1 MLNNIKKFIGEKSQ
15 IPQKLINE
23 KIREKAINNTKIMLM
38 EKGMTMDEA
47 IDKVGS
53 DGVEVF
59 ISEEET
65 KLKNTIKDMSWTALV
80 AYLGF
85 EAFGNI

>member
-1 MLNNIKKFIGEKSQ
+1 MFDDIKNFIGNKVK

-23 KIREKAINNTKIMLM
+23 KIREKALSSTKIMLM

-47 IDKVGS
+47 IEKVGS

-65 KLKNTIKDMSWTALV
+65 KLRNKIKDMSWAGLV
-80 AYLGF
+80 AYLGL
-85 EAFGNI
+85 EAFGSI

>member
-1 MLNNIKKFIGEKSQ
+1 MLDNIKNFIGEKAKV
-15 IPQKLINE
+15 PQKLIDE
-23 KIREKAINNTKIMLM
+23 KIRKKALNNTKIMLM

-47 IDKVGS
+47 IQKVGN

-65 KLKNTIKDMSWTALV
+65 KLKNKIKDMSWAALV
-80 AYLGF
+80 AYLGI
-85 EAFGNI
+85 EAFGSI

>member
-1 MLNNIKKFIGEKSQ
+1 MLDDIKKFIGEKAQ
-15 IPQKLINE
+15 IPQKIINE
-23 KIREKAINNTKIMLM
+23 KIRERAINDTKIMLM

-47 IDKVGS
+47 IKKVGS

-59 ISEEET
+59 ISEEEA
-65 KLKNTIKDMSWTALV
+65 KLKRKLKDMSWAALV
-80 AYLGF
+80 AYLGL

>member
-1 MLNNIKKFIGEKSQ
+1 MLNDVKKFIRDKTK

-47 IDKVGS
+47 IEKIGS

-59 ISEEET
+59 ISEEEA
-65 KLKNTIKDMSWTALV
+65 KLKSTIKDMSWAALAV
-80 AYLGF
+80 YLGF

>member
-1 MLNNIKKFIGEKSQ
+1 MFDNIKNFIGEKVK
-15 IPQKLINE
+15 IPQKLIKE
-23 KIREKAINNTKIMLM
+23 KIREKAINNTKIILM
-38 EKGMTMDEA
+38 KKGMTMDEA
-47 IDKVGS
+47 IEKVGP

-80 AYLGF
+80 AYLGL